1 MLLFEGRG
9 LQLSEAQVV
18 QLVGDCAQLALTAYA
33 GFEAAF
39 MAVFAQEFQLVVQV
53 SHSVVSIGECF

>member
-1 MLLFEGRG
+1 
-9 LQLSEAQVV
+9 
-18 QLVGDCAQLALTAYA
+18 
-33 GFEAAF
+33 